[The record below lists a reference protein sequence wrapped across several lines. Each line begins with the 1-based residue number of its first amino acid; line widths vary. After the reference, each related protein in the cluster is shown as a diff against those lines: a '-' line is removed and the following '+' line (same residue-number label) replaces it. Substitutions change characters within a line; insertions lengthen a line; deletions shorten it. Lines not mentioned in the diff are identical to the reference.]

1 MSKSVAKT
9 TDLRKDGHRDLL
21 IEIGTEELP
30 PKALQ
35 ALSNA
40 FEEGMRYGLQESHLG
55 NPGIKQY
62 ASPRR
67 LALLIEGL
75 PESTPDRTIEQLG
88 PAVSA
93 AFDEDGCPTKAAQG
107 FARKWGVK
115 VENLQTEETGKGS
128 RLVYRDKQP
137 GQATQ
142 SLIPDIVREALD
154 KLPIPKRMR
163 WGDLDAQFVRPVHW
177 VILLFDDEIIDAEI
191 LGVKT
196 GRETRGHRFHH
207 PDPISIPAPAEYEVL
222 LESEGKVI
230 ADFARRRITVR
241 AQVEEAAAK
250 HQARA
255 VIDDDLLDE
264 VTAMVEWPVAITG
277 RFDERFLEV
286 PQEALIST
294 MKTNQKYF
302 HLVDKQNRLLPYF
315 ITISNIESKQPEQVQ
330 KGNERVIRPRFA
342 DAEFFW
348 NQDRQTPLAKRLDS
362 LNSVVFQQQ
371 LGTLYDKTRR
381 VSKLAGYIAQQ
392 LQGNKQLAIRAAE
405 LCKCDLMTEMVG
417 EFPELQGIMG
427 RYYAEHDGEDP
438 QVAWA
443 LDDYY
448 KPRFAGDDLPN
459 DIISQALAL
468 ADRLDTL
475 LGIFAIGQIPTGDK
489 DPFALR
495 RAGLG
500 VLRILIEKQLD
511 LDLRDLL
518 QQAAKNFDKSIKAVT
533 TIDALIAF
541 ILERLRAYYRDQ
553 KIRPDVLDA
562 VTSNH
567 PTRPLD
573 IEQRLKAVNHFRQL
587 EEAKSLAAANKRIG
601 NILKKIDGKLPDK
614 INSKL
619 LQDSAEIQLFEKLTG
634 LQQQVTE
641 QVNNGEYQK
650 ALSQLAS
657 LRQPVDNFFD
667 SVMVMVD
674 DDKLRNNRIAL
685 LNNLHQLFL
694 KIADISKL
702 QE

>member
-1 MSKSVAKT
+1 MSKSVTKT

-40 FEEGMRYGLQESHLG
+40 FEEWLRYGLQESHLG

-142 SLIPDIVREALD
+142 SLIPDIVREALE

-177 VILLFDDEIIDAEI
+177 IVLLFDDEIIDAEI

-362 LNSVVFQQQ
+362 LSSVVFQQQ

-392 LQGNKQLAIRAAE
+392 LKGNKQLAIRAAE

-438 QVAWA
+438 QVARA

-448 KPRFAGDDLPN
+448 KPRFAGDDLPD

-518 QQAAKNFDKSIKAVT
+518 QQAAKNFDKSIKAGT

-674 DDKLRNNRIAL
+674 DDKLRNNRVAL

-702 QE
+702 QG